1 MSVREGLPI
10 VRGPRR
16 RPRRARQGCGAGES
30 GKRAQLEMP
39 TYPERLSRLAAL
51 RPAKRRPAAEED
63 FAARPADESDA
74 LARRLGAGVGKNRFG
89 EHLVVQQWFSSPEPC
104 GLNPEAL
111 RLLLPVKPRTPRVPP
126 SLNER
131 LSDPSQWLFLDTET
145 TGLAGGT
152 GTYAFLIGLAWWES
166 GALQV
171 EQFFMRDFG
180 DEHAILHEVASRL
193 AERHVL
199 VTFNGKS
206 FDWPLL
212 ENRFTMKRSIA
223 VPSLAAH
230 LDLLHPARALWR
242 LRLGSVRLVELE
254 RHV

>member
-1 MSVREGLPI
+1 MR
-10 VRGPRR
+10 
-16 RPRRARQGCGAGES
+16 
-30 GKRAQLEMP
+30 
-39 TYPERLSRLAAL
+39 TFDERVSRVAAL

-74 LARRLGAGVGKNRFG
+74 LARRLGAAVGKNRFG

-166 GALQV
+166 GGLQV
-171 EQFFMRDFG
+171 EQLFMRDYG
-180 DEHAILHEVASRL
+180 EEHSLLVEL
-193 AERHVL
+193 AERMASRRVL

-212 ENRFTMKRSIA
+212 ETRYAMTRSIK
-223 VPSLAAH
+223 PHLPETH
-230 LDLLHPARALWR
+230 LDLLHTARALQMSPMLWR
-242 LRLGSVRLVELE
+242 GGWAPLSGRIVSANILSCSSGFLRRSPAA
-254 RHV
+254 

>member
-16 RPRRARQGCGAGES
+16 RTRRARQGCGAGDS
-30 GKRAQLEMP
+30 GKAAQLEMP
-39 TYPERLSRLAAL
+39 TFPERLSRLAAL

-126 SLNER
+126 SPHEHPTD
-131 LSDPSQWLFLDTET
+131 LSHSVFPAPGT
-145 TGLAGGT
+145 TPAPAG
-152 GTYAFLIGLAWWES
+152 
-166 GALQV
+166 
-171 EQFFMRDFG
+171 R
-180 DEHAILHEVASRL
+180 
-193 AERHVL
+193 
-199 VTFNGKS
+199 
-206 FDWPLL
+206 
-212 ENRFTMKRSIA
+212 
-223 VPSLAAH
+223 
-230 LDLLHPARALWR
+230 
-242 LRLGSVRLVELE
+242 
-254 RHV
+254 